1 MTEDKR
7 ERMIARVLEAWGDSI
22 DIKDLIRQQIYEYSV
37 ELECWSD
44 NDIEEEYTQIFGNYE
59 QEGQRHWGE
68 GHDL

>member
-7 ERMIARVLEAWGDSI
+7 EAMIARVLEAWGDSI

-59 QEGQRHWGE
+59 QEGQRH
-68 GHDL
+68 

>member
-7 ERMIARVLEAWGDSI
+7 EAMIARVLEAWGDSI

-44 NDIEEEYTQIFGNYE
+44 NDIEEEYTQIFGDYE
-59 QEGQRHWGE
+59 QESQRH
-68 GHDL
+68 

>member
-59 QEGQRHWGE
+59 QEGQRH
-68 GHDL
+68 